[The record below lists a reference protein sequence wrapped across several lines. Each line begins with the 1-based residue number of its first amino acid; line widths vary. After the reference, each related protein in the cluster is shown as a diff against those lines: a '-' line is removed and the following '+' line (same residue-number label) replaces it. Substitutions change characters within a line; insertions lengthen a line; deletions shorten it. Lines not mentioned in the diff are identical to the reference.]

1 MTTHDAPALA
11 TIRERI
17 DHLREDIRR
26 LPPIGDVPMR
36 KRPAAAAKVVAL
48 YNELVA
54 LTGEADQLGCEQP
67 SGAPRRPSAQ

>member
-17 DHLREDIRR
+17 DHLRADIRR
-26 LPPIGDVPMR
+26 LPPIGNVPTR
-36 KRPAAAAKVVAL
+36 KRPAAAARLVAL

-54 LTGEADQLGCEQP
+54 LTDEADFLGREQSP
-67 SGAPRRPSAQ
+67 DAL